1 MIEQTMHA
9 HAAHLRAVVRY
20 QQAVVAFRRIQ
31 GSHEALQNTLRD
43 SLHDTLVKLANSRQ
57 AAAQSREVVHAAV
70 RAFVHALR
78 DADRPPEVALKST
91 KRTVEAIVFAL
102 PPWQAITDSKPLLD
116 DAVRWAIEAYY
127 DAA

>member
-1 MIEQTMHA
+1 MIEQTIHA

-20 QQAVVAFRRIQ
+20 QQAVVAYRRVQ
-31 GSHEALQNTLRD
+31 GSHEALHNTLRD
-43 SLHDTLVKLANSRQ
+43 SLHETLVKLANSRE
-57 AAAQSREVVHAAV
+57 AAARSREVVRVSV

-78 DADRPPEVALKST
+78 DADRPPEVTLKMT
-91 KRTVEAIVFAL
+91 KRTVGAIVFAL